1 MILLLT
7 DGGTPLEAM
16 QRYGPMCSLFTLV
29 MLNVLPSMEGAGTK
43 NVKNKDQYHT
53 TYRIQI
59 SVNKQSYLC
68 YVMMLYVHLISLFE

>member
-29 MLNVLPSMEGAGTK
+29 MLNVLPSMEGAGTEKK
-43 NVKNKDQYHT
+43 NINQHQT
-53 TYRIQI
+53 TSSIGFSI
-59 SVNKQSYLC
+59 NKQK
-68 YVMMLYVHLISLFE
+68 LIFVKGRL